1 MEELINL
8 ISNYIFPVAMCL
20 ILVWKMERDQDRYRQ
35 DLNTLREV
43 IEKNTEIMNEIKGVI
58 SEMR

>member
-43 IEKNTEIMNEIKGVI
+43 VEKNTEIINEIKGVI

>member
-8 ISNYIFPVAMCL
+8 ISNYVFPVAMCL

>member
-1 MEELINL
+1 MEDLINL

-43 IEKNTEIMNEIKGVI
+43 IEKNTEIMSEIKGVI